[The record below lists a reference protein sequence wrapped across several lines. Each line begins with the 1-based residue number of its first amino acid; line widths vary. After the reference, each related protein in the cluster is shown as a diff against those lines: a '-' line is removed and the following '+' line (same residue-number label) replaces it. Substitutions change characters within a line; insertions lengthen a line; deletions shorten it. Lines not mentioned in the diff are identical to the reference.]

1 MLDCLQKTVEQARLY
16 KGPAIALPQS
26 CGTLQLWC
34 SPRMRPMK
42 AIVLAV
48 SLSLAIAPAIAPAQ
62 ELTGELAALG
72 ITAGM
77 PYAKAKR
84 LLDAAGWRV
93 TPPESAQAA
102 LPDFPE
108 IECGQGRDAVCS
120 AGFHKDDQSVAMI
133 IGTTQAGQ
141 PYVRGTY

>member
-1 MLDCLQKTVEQARLY
+1 
-16 KGPAIALPQS
+16 
-26 CGTLQLWC
+26 
-34 SPRMRPMK
+34 MK
-42 AIVLAV
+42 AFVLAV
-48 SLSLAIAPAIAPAQ
+48 SLSLGVAPAIAAAQ

-84 LLDAAGWRV
+84 LLDAAGWQA
-93 TPPESAQAA
+93 TPPESTQAT

-120 AGFHKDDQSVAMI
+120 AGFHKNDQSVAMI

-141 PYVRGTY
+141 PFVQGTY

>member
-1 MLDCLQKTVEQARLY
+1 MK
-16 KGPAIALPQS
+16 AIAL
-26 CGTLQLWC
+26 
-34 SPRMRPMK
+34 
-42 AIVLAV
+42 AV
-48 SLSLAIAPAIAPAQ
+48 FLSLAIAPVIASAQ
-62 ELTGELAALG
+62 EVTGELAALG

-84 LLDAAGWRV
+84 LLDAAGWQA
-93 TPPESAQAA
+93 TPPESRQAA

-120 AGFHKDDQSVAMI
+120 AGFRKEGQSVAMI

-141 PYVRGTY
+141 PFVQGTY

>member
-1 MLDCLQKTVEQARLY
+1 
-16 KGPAIALPQS
+16 
-26 CGTLQLWC
+26 
-34 SPRMRPMK
+34 MK
-42 AIVLAV
+42 AIALAV
-48 SLSLAIAPAIAPAQ
+48 SLSLAIAPVIASAQ
-62 ELTGELAALG
+62 DVTGELAALG

-84 LLDAAGWRV
+84 LLDAAGWQA
-93 TPPESAQAA
+93 TLPESRQAA

-120 AGFHKDDQSVAMI
+120 AGFRKEGQSVAMI

-141 PYVRGTY
+141 PFVQGTY

>member
-1 MLDCLQKTVEQARLY
+1 MKTV
-16 KGPAIALPQS
+16 
-26 CGTLQLWC
+26 
-34 SPRMRPMK
+34 
-42 AIVLAV
+42 VLAV
-48 SLSLAIAPAIAPAQ
+48 FLSLASAPAIASAQ
-62 ELTGELAALG
+62 EMTDELAALG

-84 LLDAAGWRV
+84 LLDAAGWQA
-93 TPPESAQAA
+93 TPPESTQAT

-120 AGFHKDDQSVAMI
+120 AGFHKNDQSVAMI

-141 PYVRGTY
+141 PFVQGTY

>member
-1 MLDCLQKTVEQARLY
+1 
-16 KGPAIALPQS
+16 
-26 CGTLQLWC
+26 
-34 SPRMRPMK
+34 MK

-48 SLSLAIAPAIAPAQ
+48 SLSLSIAPAFASEPV
-62 ELTGELAALG
+62 LTGELATLG

-84 LLDAAGWRV
+84 LLGAAGWQV
-93 TPPESAQAA
+93 TPPESRQAV

-120 AGFHKDDQSVAMI
+120 AGFHRNDQSLAMI

-141 PYVRGTY
+141 PFVQGRTDRPGTQS

>member
-1 MLDCLQKTVEQARLY
+1 
-16 KGPAIALPQS
+16 
-26 CGTLQLWC
+26 
-34 SPRMRPMK
+34 MK
-42 AIVLAV
+42 AIALAV
-48 SLSLAIAPAIAPAQ
+48 SLSLAIAPVIASAQ
-62 ELTGELAALG
+62 DVTAELAALG

-84 LLDAAGWRV
+84 LLDAAGWQAM
-93 TPPESAQAA
+93 PPESRQAA

-120 AGFHKDDQSVAMI
+120 VGFRKEGQSVAMI

-141 PYVRGTY
+141 PFVQGTY

>member
-1 MLDCLQKTVEQARLY
+1 
-16 KGPAIALPQS
+16 
-26 CGTLQLWC
+26 
-34 SPRMRPMK
+34 MK
-42 AIVLAV
+42 AIALAV
-48 SLSLAIAPAIAPAQ
+48 SLSLAIAPVIASAQ
-62 ELTGELAALG
+62 DVTGELAALG

-84 LLDAAGWRV
+84 LLDAAGWQA
-93 TPPESAQAA
+93 TPPESRQAA

-120 AGFHKDDQSVAMI
+120 AGFRKEGQSVAMI

-141 PYVRGTY
+141 PFVQGTY